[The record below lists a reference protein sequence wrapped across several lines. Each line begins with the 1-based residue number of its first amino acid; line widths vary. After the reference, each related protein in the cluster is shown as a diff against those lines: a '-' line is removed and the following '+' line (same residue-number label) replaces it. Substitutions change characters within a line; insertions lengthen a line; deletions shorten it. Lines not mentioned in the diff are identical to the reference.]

1 MMILDRRNVLKSLAA
16 AAVLCVVP
24 ALASAK
30 TISLSPDQVASV
42 NRISAFFNSFTT
54 LQGEFTQI
62 SPKGNTSTGTM
73 YISKPGKMRFDY
85 HAPNPFLLVSDGKW
99 VTLKDRAKEKGD
111 QVPLT
116 ATPLRIVVAPKVDLL
131 RDTDVLAFDQQDG
144 LTSVVLE
151 DKERTVSGQLML
163 VFDDQRNVLQQW
175 VIIDGKGR
183 RTTVTLSDLQPDV
196 KVDPK
201 LFVVKF
207 NRKQQGK
214 D

>member
-1 MMILDRRNVLKSLAA
+1 MMILDRRTFLSTLAA
-16 AAVLCVVP
+16 AIVLATP
-24 ALASAK
+24 TLAMAKSMALSAE
-30 TISLSPDQVASV
+30 QVDAV
-42 NRISAFFNSFTT
+42 NRISGFFNSFKT

-111 QVPLT
+111 QVPLS
-116 ATPLRIVVAPKVDLL
+116 ATPLRIVVAPEVDLL
-131 RDTDVLAFDQQDG
+131 RDTNVLAFEQADG

-151 DKERTVSGQLML
+151 DKEKTVNGQLML
-163 VFDDQRNVLQQW
+163 VFDDQRNSLQQW

-183 RTTVTLSDLQPDV
+183 RTTVTLSDLQANV

-201 LFVVKF
+201 LFVVKI
-207 NRKQQGK
+207 NRKQKGK

>member
-1 MMILDRRNVLKSLAA
+1 MMILNRRNLIKSATA
-16 AAVLCVVP
+16 CVAVLAFP
-24 ALASAK
+24 TLATARS
-30 TISLSPDQVASV
+30 IELSPDQVEAL
-42 NRISAFFNSFTT
+42 NRISGFFNSFTT
-54 LQGEFTQI
+54 LQGEFTQL

-99 VTLKDRAKEKGD
+99 VTLKDRSKEKGD
-111 QVPLT
+111 QVPLS

-131 RDTDVLAFDQQDG
+131 RDTNVLNFEQADG

-151 DKERTVSGQLML
+151 DKKKTVSGQLML
-163 VFDDQRNVLQQW
+163 VFDDQRNLLQQW

-183 RTTVTLSDLQPDV
+183 RTTVTLSDLQANV

-201 LFVVKF
+201 LFVVKI
-207 NRKQQGK
+207 NRKKVGK